1 MTEQDRFPAT
11 YEGLR
16 QLVERLRGPDG
27 CPWDREQTADSLKRV
42 FLEECY
48 ELIEAIEQD
57 DPRKTSEE
65 LGDVLFNLVFQIK
78 IGIENEAFSEE
89 GVFGAVIE
97 KLVRRHPHVFGD
109 VRVADSTEVKANW
122 DQIKRS
128 ERTDDDASILDGV
141 PKTMPALSYAQAV
154 QDRAARTGFDW
165 EDAGGMIDK
174 LVEEVRELRAAGS
187 PAEIESE
194 FGDVVFSLVNAARWM
209 GVEAEE
215 ALRHA
220 NARFFRRFAA
230 MERLGRQDG
239 VSLSELPLDRKEELW
254 QRSKKLV
261 G

>member
-16 QLVERLRGPDG
+16 QLVDRLRGLDG
-27 CPWDREQTADSLKRV
+27 CPWDREQTAESLKRV

-57 DPRKTSEE
+57 DPRKTAEE

-78 IGIENEAFSEE
+78 IGVEDEAFGEDQ
-89 GVFGAVIE
+89 VFGAVIE

-109 VRVADSTEVKANW
+109 VQVADSTEVKANW
-122 DQIKRS
+122 DRIKRG
-128 ERTDDDASILDGV
+128 ERTEDDASILDGV

-165 EDAGGMIDK
+165 EDAGGVIDK
-174 LVEEVRELRAAGS
+174 LVEEVQELRAAGS
-187 PAEIESE
+187 PAEIEGE

-209 GVEAEE
+209 GIDPEQ

-220 NARFFRRFAA
+220 NARFFQRFAG
-230 MERLGRQDG
+230 MERLSRGAG
-239 VSLSELPLDRKEELW
+239 FSLSELPLDRKEELW
-254 QRSKKLV
+254 QRSKRQAE
-261 G
+261 